1 MILNLTEEF
10 LIINHFF
17 HWLHLN
23 VIRRMTSTFK
33 MLIKESIN
41 LFRFFNFTIVLTKS
55 FLQLATSLSN
65 ILHIT
70 VLSVSS

>member
-1 MILNLTEEF
+1 M
-10 LIINHFF
+10 
-17 HWLHLN
+17 
-23 VIRRMTSTFK
+23 FK

-41 LFRFFNFTIVLTKS
+41 IFSLFFYFTIVLNKS
-55 FLQLATSLSN
+55 ILQLVTSLSN